1 MYGIMW
7 LIAIIVFLI
16 LEAVT
21 YQFICIW
28 FAGGALGALIACG
41 LGAGLTVQITVFF
54 LLSALLLVCT
64 RPFVKKLTFGK
75 ITKTNVDDVPGKLA
89 QVIEKIDNVAATGRV
104 KLGAMEW
111 AARSEDDSVIEI
123 GEIVEAIEVSGVK
136 LIVKKHIGKED

>member
-1 MYGIMW
+1 M
-7 LIAIIVFLI
+7 
-16 LEAVT
+16 
-21 YQFICIW
+21 
-28 FAGGALGALIACG
+28 
-41 LGAGLTVQITVFF
+41 QITIFF
-54 LLSALLLVCT
+54 ILSAVLLICT
-64 RPFVKKLTFGK
+64 RPFVKKLTLGK
-75 ITKTNVDDVPGKLA
+75 TAKTNVDEVPGKLA

>member
-41 LGAGLTVQITVFF
+41 LVAGLTVQITVFL